1 MDNRK
6 KYIDIYQDK
15 NPRKGMPS
23 RDGMIKN
30 YSQAFYPLFTQAYN
44 QRMQRGARGN
54 GSSKWNPLLLLQDKV
69 ILDIGCG
76 DGRFCYDAV
85 YKYEAK
91 KAYGLDIA
99 SVAVGATERYK
110 TEKLKF
116 FDSDASKIPLPD
128 NSVDILTSFQVME
141 HFPLAKIDQIF
152 QEFYRVTRQGW
163 IFAISHQNNKKI
175 HGCDEPSSWWRKKIL
190 DYADDYFLYSPVK
203 GDYKWGS
210 GGDVGVSRRI

>member
-1 MDNRK
+1 MNSNRK
-6 KYIDIYQDK
+6 KYIDIYKGK
-15 NPRKGMPS
+15 NFQPGSAS
-23 RDGMIKN
+23 RAGMIKN
-30 YSQAFYPLFTQAYN
+30 YAIAFYPLFSQAYN
-44 QRMQRGARGN
+44 QRKQE
-54 GSSKWNPLLLLQDKV
+54 SSKWNPLLLLQDKV

-76 DGRFCYDAV
+76 DGKFCYDAV

-99 SVAVGATERYK
+99 SVAVGATEKHK

-141 HFPLAKIDQIF
+141 HFPQEKIDQIF

-163 IFAISHQNNKKI
+163 IFAISHQNNKGI
-175 HGCDEPSSWWRKKIL
+175 HACDEPFGWWRQKIL
-190 DYADDYFLYSPVK
+190 DYTNDYFFIIQPKTTINGVLEEMLACL
-203 GDYKWGS
+203 
-210 GGDVGVSRRI
+210 GGFVN